1 MGGINSVTIAAL
13 KKDDVNLHQIDL
25 FTYWTFD
32 AGKMAKIRNVNDDLA
47 NNRVDVEFD
56 ILVGTPQVTR
66 KLTRIILQNPYS
78 ELDANHQI
86 RVFAYE
92 TGQTTLEDDMDTG
105 NAYGN

>member
-1 MGGINSVTIAAL
+1 MANNVEIIAIVKDVT
-13 KKDDVNLHQIDL
+13 NQHQIDML
-25 FTYWTFD
+25 TFWTLD
-32 AGKMAKIRNVNDDLA
+32 AGKMAHIRNVKDDLA

-56 ILVGTPQVTR
+56 IITGTPQVTR

-78 ELDANHQI
+78 QLDENHQI

-105 NAYGN
+105 NAHGN

>member
-1 MGGINSVTIAAL
+1 MANNVEIIAIV
-13 KKDDVNLHQIDL
+13 KDVSNLHQIDML
-25 FTYWTFD
+25 TLWTFE